1 MNFYKIIN
9 GKLVSGSGVKAPD
22 DTWETDWAKLDS
34 KEDDGYY
41 TYYKDDF
48 TVDAEKEMAED
59 KANTL
64 QAMESAIQSHI
75 DAQAKKLG
83 YDNIGSIGK
92 YLGYDNPFRTEC
104 EKLGVFNSNCWIKSF
119 EVQTQVEGGEIPMPT
134 VDELI
139 AMMPEYV

>member
-1 MNFYKIIN
+1 MKFYKIIN
-9 GKLVSGSGVKAPD
+9 GQLVSGSGIKAPD
-22 DTWETDWAKLDS
+22 DTWETDWSKLDS

-41 TYYKDDF
+41 TYYNDDF

-75 DAQAKKLG
+75 DTQAKELG

-104 EKLGVFNSNCWIKSF
+104 
-119 EVQTQVEGGEIPMPT
+119 
-134 VDELI
+134 
-139 AMMPEYV
+139 

>member
-1 MNFYKIIN
+1 MAY
-9 GKLVSGSGVKAPD
+9 GKLNADGTLSSASKQHEGFVPLELF
-22 DTWETDWAKLDS
+22 ET
-34 KEDDGYY
+34 KEDGSFY
-41 TYYKDDF
+41 TYYNDDF
-48 TVDAEKEMAED
+48 TVDVEKEMAED

-139 AMMPEYV
+139 TMMPEYV

>member
-1 MNFYKIIN
+1 MQGF
-9 GKLVSGSGVKAPD
+9 
-22 DTWETDWAKLDS
+22 AKLNTDGTLS
-34 KEDDGYY
+34 SANKQHEGFVSLELFERSEDGSFY
-41 TYYKDDF
+41 TYYNDDF
-48 TVDAEKEMAED
+48 TVDVEKEMAED

-139 AMMPEYV
+139 TMMPEYV